1 MIKSRMTAPDRRV
14 DDRSDYSA
22 TDHDAQSPEHPSA
35 DERAHDAD
43 NDVADSRQQA
53 TASRTAR

>member
-14 DDRSDYSA
+14 DDRA
-22 TDHDAQSPEHPSA
+22 IIPPEHPSA